1 MTIDINEPRAALL
14 PLPVCALLIAAWNL
28 LEEASDLPHPRH
40 VSVSSSQ
47 SIDLQFSP
55 GRSSY
60 RAIARWAA
68 HLLPVRVRLLRPGRG
83 GVGHDRGGQ
92 GHLANSA
99 GPGGRP
105 SPGPA
110 SQFRNPYLAKSKGD
124 LWHAPRYQRACRWRL
139 PRAPRR

>member
-68 HLLPVRVRLLRPGRG
+68 RFG
-83 GVGHDRGGQ
+83 GVVISSKPIETEHGPRIYCRCEFDYYG
-92 GHLANSA
+92 LAVEA
-99 GPGGRP
+99 W
-105 SPGPA
+105 A
-110 SQFRNPYLAKSKGD
+110 MIAADK
-124 LWHAPRYQRACRWRL
+124 AT
-139 PRAPRR
+139 